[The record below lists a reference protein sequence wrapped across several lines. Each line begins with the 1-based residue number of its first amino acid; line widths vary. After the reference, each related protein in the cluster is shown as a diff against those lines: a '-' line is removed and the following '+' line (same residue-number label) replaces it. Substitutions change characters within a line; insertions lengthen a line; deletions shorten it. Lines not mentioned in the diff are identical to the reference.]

1 MAHKLVH
8 MAHKSSS
15 HIQLY
20 FYIPVF
26 WRLLDEQFLQTS
38 LMTKDVSERGIHEH
52 TTEWGQWE
60 IHWRQSG
67 DVDYT
72 QMTPRWHMTTH
83 VNIRLHD
90 NNEIIIITK
99 FVQKYTSYK
108 KKIKVKKT
116 KLTSTNSTNNKIQ
129 LMRVQQL
136 HTLAIPMNIKKL
148 YRHVS
153 AVTVWQTQ
161 VTLCYLYIVMCQ
173 QWRVQCDRLR

>member
-1 MAHKLVH
+1 M
-8 MAHKSSS
+8 SSS
-15 HIQLY
+15 CKRHW
-20 FYIPVF
+20 
-26 WRLLDEQFLQTS
+26 WRKTFP
-38 LMTKDVSERGIHEH
+38 SEESTNTRLNEDNERFTGGRVEMSITH
-52 TTEWGQWE
+52 
-60 IHWRQSG
+60 
-67 DVDYT
+67 
-72 QMTPRWHMTTH
+72 RWHLADTW
-83 VNIRLHD
+83 LHTSTYD
-90 NNEIIIITK
+90 EIIIIIK